1 MEKTIQSFE
10 LDLSS
15 LPAAASV
22 RPFYIKGDDGATFT
36 LEIKNEDNY
45 YYNFITN
52 LFQATKAGLSNK
64 TIVGGLFKGSI
75 VFPTVTDNDQYD
87 IFLYAQPVTTK
98 HANYAEVRFGDGSID
113 INSTTG
119 SNSLLLTKVI
129 YQYTNNTLTLTPF
142 SAQGTIEAGS
152 LVTDTISIAEGKE
165 SLKQAFSISCA
176 VTTAAKCY
184 RIIKQPTQSDVIA
197 FLALTI
203 GSAPVKIPGENEYP
217 TVASSNATVNGA
229 ITGGSSAVKVIV
241 DSGTS
246 SPRIGDKITA
256 PVATDTV
263 NGNVTSGIKIV
274 MDGTVA
280 SKMSIGDQVTGNAA
294 LDSKLVT
301 VAALDPDG
309 DNDSEFSLST
319 AIAIADGVTLTFTPK
334 CNRSLTTAVA
344 LNPDGDNALEFSMSQ
359 NIGLLDGVALSFS
372 NQMNYRWPITNQA
385 HVIKPGMKIITNTTN
400 LTADTTVADYLDT
413 TTLWAGTE
421 EEEVLVNVSLP
432 AIDTLG
438 LKPVITRGEITTQ
451 AGTVIFD
458 KQQKLA
464 LASDALRVG
473 GYGQREINRLYGWEV
488 VFSDLKIELTPVTT
502 TTTGAVSNSTS
513 VPVTERGGILDDV
526 STVSGIG
533 ISASA
538 VAPTVD
544 TGAGAVTGAG
554 TLVLTAAQ
562 TLESGV
568 TLTFAGAGTI
578 ATITGSIEIL
588 KAGSYGAALSFD
600 VEKLLSIT

>member
-1 MEKTIQSFE
+1 MEKIIQSFE

-15 LPAAASV
+15 LTAVSSV
-22 RPFYIKGDDGATFT
+22 RPFSIKGDDGAVFT

-52 LFQATKAGLSNK
+52 LFQATKAGLNNK
-64 TIVGGLFKGSI
+64 TIIDGVFSGNI

-87 IFLYAQPVTTK
+87 VFLHAQPVTTK
-98 HANYAEVRFGDGSID
+98 HAEYSEVRFGDGSID

-142 SAQGTIEAGS
+142 AAQDAVEAGS
-152 LVTDTISIAEGKE
+152 LVTDTISIAEGE
-165 SLKQAFSISCA
+165 EALKQAFSMSCA

-184 RIIKQPTQSDVIA
+184 RIIKQPTHNDVVA

-217 TVASSNATVNGA
+217 TIATTPTVNGA
-229 ITGGSSAVKVIV
+229 VAGGGSAIKVIV
-241 DSGTS
+241 DADTGAFLL
-246 SPRIGDKITA
+246 GDKITA

-263 NGNVTSGIKIV
+263 NGDVTGGIKIV
-274 MDGTVA
+274 MDAAVA
-280 SKMSIGDQVTGNAA
+280 AKMSVGDQVTGNAA
-294 LDSKLVT
+294 LDSKLIT
-301 VAALDPDG
+301 VAALDPDE
-309 DNDSEFSLST
+309 DNANEFSLST
-319 AIAIADGVTLTFTPK
+319 AVAIADGTTLTFSPK
-334 CNRSLTTAVA
+334 CNRSLTTVAVI
-344 LNPDGDNALEFSMSQ
+344 NPDGDNVLEFSMSQ
-359 NIGLLDGVALSFS
+359 NVGLLDGVELSLS

-385 HVIKPGMKIITNTTN
+385 HVIEPGMKIITNSTN

-413 TTLWAGTE
+413 TTVFAGTE
-421 EEEVLVNVSLP
+421 QEEVLVNVSLP

-464 LASDALRVG
+464 LAGDALRIG
-473 GYGQREINRLYGWEV
+473 GYGQREIKRLYGWEV

-502 TTTGAVSNSTS
+502 TTTGTVSNSTS

-533 ISASA
+533 IDASV

-562 TLESGV
+562 TLESGI
-568 TLTFAGAGTI
+568 TLAFAGAGTI
-578 ATITGSIEIL
+578 ATITGNIEIL
-588 KAGSYGAALSFD
+588 KAGSYGAYFSFD
-600 VEKLLSIT
+600 IEKLLSIT

>member
-1 MEKTIQSFE
+1 MEKIIQSFE

-15 LPAAASV
+15 LPAASSV
-22 RPFYIKGDDGATFT
+22 RPFSITGDDGAVFT

-52 LFQATKAGLSNK
+52 LFQATKAGLNNK
-64 TIVGGLFKGSI
+64 TITGGVFSGNI

-87 IFLYAQPVTTK
+87 IFLHAQPVTTK
-98 HANYAEVRFGDGSID
+98 HAEYNEVRFGDGSID

-119 SNSLLLTKVI
+119 SNSLLLTKVV

-142 SAQGTIEAGS
+142 AAQDAVEAGS
-152 LVTDTISIAEGKE
+152 LVTDTISIAEGE
-165 SLKQAFSISCA
+165 EALKQAFSISCA

-184 RIIKQPTQSDVIA
+184 RIIKQPTHNDVVA
-197 FLALTI
+197 FLALGI

-217 TVASSNATVNGA
+217 TIATTPTIHGAVAG
-229 ITGGSSAVKVIV
+229 GGSAIKVIV
-241 DSGTS
+241 DASTGAFLL
-246 SPRIGDKITA
+246 GDKITA

-263 NGNVTSGIKIV
+263 NGDVTGGIKIV
-274 MDGTVA
+274 MDAAVA
-280 SKMSIGDQVTGNAA
+280 AKMSVGDQVTGNAA
-294 LDSKLVT
+294 LDSKLIT
-301 VAALDPDG
+301 VAALDPDE
-309 DNDSEFSLST
+309 DNANEFSLST
-319 AIAIADGVTLTFTPK
+319 AVAIADGTTLTFSPK
-334 CNRSLTTAVA
+334 CNRSLTTVAVI
-344 LNPDGDNALEFSMSQ
+344 NPDGDNVLEFSMSQ
-359 NIGLLDGVALSFS
+359 NVGLLDGVELSLS

-385 HVIKPGMKIITNTTN
+385 HVIEPGMKIITNSTN

-413 TTLWAGTE
+413 TTVFAGTE
-421 EEEVLVNVSLP
+421 QEEVLVNVSLP

-464 LASDALRVG
+464 LAGDALRIG
-473 GYGQREINRLYGWEV
+473 GYGQREIKRLYGWEV

-533 ISASA
+533 IDAS
-538 VAPTVD
+538 VIAPTVD

-562 TLESGV
+562 TLESGI
-568 TLTFAGAGTI
+568 TLAFAGAGTI
-578 ATITGSIEIL
+578 ATITGNIEIL
-588 KAGSYGAALSFD
+588 KAGSYGASLSFD

>member
-1 MEKTIQSFE
+1 MEKIIQSFE

-15 LPAAASV
+15 LPAASSV
-22 RPFYIKGDDGATFT
+22 RPFSIKGDDGAVFT

-52 LFQATKAGLSNK
+52 LFQATKAGLNNK
-64 TIVGGLFKGSI
+64 TIFDGVFNGNI

-87 IFLYAQPVTTK
+87 IFLHAQPVTTK
-98 HANYAEVRFGDGSID
+98 HAEYSEVRFGDGSID

-119 SNSLLLTKVI
+119 SGSLLLTKVV

-142 SAQGTIEAGS
+142 AAQDAVEAGS
-152 LVTDTISIAEGKE
+152 LVTDTISIAEGE
-165 SLKQAFSISCA
+165 EALKQAFSISCA

-184 RIIKQPTQSDVIA
+184 RIIKQPTHNDVVA

-203 GSAPVKIPGENEYP
+203 GSAPVKIPGENQYP
-217 TVASSNATVNGA
+217 TVTTTNA
-229 ITGGSSAVKVIV
+229 
-241 DSGTS
+241 
-246 SPRIGDKITA
+246 
-256 PVATDTV
+256 V
-263 NGNVTSGIKIV
+263 NGNVSDSTSIRMVGA
-274 MDGTVA
+274 VA
-280 SKMSIGDQVTGNAA
+280 DVMSIGDRVTGTGIASGA
-294 LDSKLVT
+294 TVT
-301 VAALDPDG
+301 VVSF
-309 DNDSEFSLST
+309 DSANVFT
-319 AIAIADGVTLTFTPK
+319 ASEAVTI
-334 CNRSLTTAVA
+334 SDAVT
-344 LNPDGDNALEFSMSQ
+344 
-359 NIGLLDGVALSFS
+359 LSFS
-372 NQMNYRWPITNQA
+372 NRMNYRWPITNQA
-385 HVIKPGMKIITNTTN
+385 HVIEPGMKIITNATN

-413 TTLWAGTE
+413 TTVFAGTE
-421 EEEVLVNVSLP
+421 QEEVLVNVSLP

-464 LASDALRVG
+464 LAGDALRIG

-533 ISASA
+533 IDASVA
-538 VAPTVD
+538 APTVD

-562 TLESGV
+562 TLESGI
-568 TLTFAGAGTI
+568 TLAFAGAGTV
-578 ATITGSIEIL
+578 ATITGNIEIL
-588 KAGSYGAALSFD
+588 KAGSYGATLSFD